1 MSLPTIT
8 TLEELVPELARL
20 ANYPKSD
27 QKQIDNFLNLIQNAV
42 RLWIIEQ
49 SFYDFNSDFFVEIDQ
64 EWFDC
69 ITWID
74 KLWTKIPDVQNKKLE
89 DLLLGEYP
97 LFYQQKWQ
105 EQIIA
110 RYQLSSENLQQI
122 LSSYIFKV
130 TQRTLRNNFK
140 RLAQLNQPKLIKSA
154 SLKGHYKKVVSS
166 SLNSLDNSN
175 LIKHNND
182 IITENNWLSFLND
195 GLSTIAE
202 LLTTKINGHQ
212 RFFIQAEYIVPEALQ
227 DKVADWADNLKE
239 FWKQSLI
246 SPIKIKYYSASKNTT
261 NYYIIYPVSI
271 HYSQRAYYL
280 YAFGETP
287 DQNSSQALQWYGYR
301 LERILSLKQ
310 IAWDFSDLTKQL
322 RSQIHKN
329 DKINH
334 LYSPDYIQEQLE
346 LAYGF
351 SFYREFNTM
360 LLRFDQDY
368 YQRHI
373 KNTIRHSTFQKIEN
387 IQEVKKMIIEQIDSE
402 IDNTQKIQREKLL
415 ATVNCASE
423 DVYYKL
429 CYRVGDHNVIMR
441 LRSWGPNVEVI
452 LPSDLR
458 AQIKEYLEKN
468 YKLYQ

>member
-140 RLAQLNQPKLIKSA
+140 RLAQLA
-154 SLKGHYKKVVSS
+154 
-166 SLNSLDNSN
+166 
-175 LIKHNND
+175 
-182 IITENNWLSFLND
+182 
-195 GLSTIAE
+195 
-202 LLTTKINGHQ
+202 KIN
-212 RFFIQAEYIVPEALQ
+212 
-227 DKVADWADNLKE
+227 
-239 FWKQSLI
+239 
-246 SPIKIKYYSASKNTT
+246 
-261 NYYIIYPVSI
+261 
-271 HYSQRAYYL
+271 
-280 YAFGETP
+280 
-287 DQNSSQALQWYGYR
+287 
-301 LERILSLKQ
+301 
-310 IAWDFSDLTKQL
+310 
-322 RSQIHKN
+322 
-329 DKINH
+329 
-334 LYSPDYIQEQLE
+334 
-346 LAYGF
+346 
-351 SFYREFNTM
+351 
-360 LLRFDQDY
+360 
-368 YQRHI
+368 
-373 KNTIRHSTFQKIEN
+373 
-387 IQEVKKMIIEQIDSE
+387 
-402 IDNTQKIQREKLL
+402 
-415 ATVNCASE
+415 
-423 DVYYKL
+423 
-429 CYRVGDHNVIMR
+429 
-441 LRSWGPNVEVI
+441 
-452 LPSDLR
+452 
-458 AQIKEYLEKN
+458 
-468 YKLYQ
+468 